1 LTDNDQSGMKVVD
14 MQRLAIVLL
23 LGALGAACSAT
34 TRAQAPIERPAL
46 EVPPVPPRVI
56 EAAPPP
62 EIVSIEPVSELPPPP
77 PEAKPPR
84 RNSPRE
90 TTAKEAS
97 KPEVKP
103 ETTTTAT
110 EPPSTPAAQNVQ
122 PAPQLRTPATAD
134 TAAAEREVREIV
146 QRARNI
152 LNGIDFQRLT
162 PERKKEYQNAKDI
175 ADQADT
181 ALKTSDF
188 ELAKGL
194 AQTAEKLARE
204 LR

>member
-1 LTDNDQSGMKVVD
+1 MKLVD
-14 MQRLAIVLL
+14 LQRLAIVL
-23 LGALGAACSAT
+23 ALGAFGAGCSAT
-34 TRAQAPIERPAL
+34 IRAQAPIERPAL
-46 EVPPVPPRVI
+46 EVPPAPPRII

-62 EIVSIEPVSELPPPP
+62 EIVSIEPVQDLPPPP

-90 TTAKEAS
+90 TTAKETQ
-97 KPEVKP
+97 KPEAKP
-103 ETTTTAT
+103 ETAT
-110 EPPSTPAAQNVQ
+110 PEPAAPAAQNVQ

-152 LNGIDFQRLT
+152 LNGIDFQRLN

-175 ADQADT
+175 ADQADA

-194 AQTAEKLARE
+194 AQTSEKLARE
-204 LR
+204 LQR